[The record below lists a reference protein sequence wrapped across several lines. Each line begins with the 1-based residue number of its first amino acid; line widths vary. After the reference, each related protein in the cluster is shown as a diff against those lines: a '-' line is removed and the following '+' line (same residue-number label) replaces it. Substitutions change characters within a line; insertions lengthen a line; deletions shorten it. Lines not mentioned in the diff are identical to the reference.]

1 MYANN
6 SLEEYL
12 KDLAARS
19 ITPGGGSASALTAA
33 IGASLN
39 LMVINYSIKQG
50 KETYEGLVS
59 AKQRQQE
66 SLDHLSSLVDEDC
79 NVFRELM
86 EALSSKRDA
95 DKEYMAAATV
105 PMKICR
111 EAHISMEITSY
122 LADNANRKLISDV
135 GCAAHILK
143 SAFYAAQLNV
153 QINLRWIKDVNF
165 IESAEN
171 ALRTMRKDIEK
182 VDVDIIQHVRNI
194 VNAGVAYG

>member
-1 MYANN
+1 MYVNK

-39 LMVINYSIKQG
+39 LMVINYSIKPE

-79 NVFRELM
+79 GAFRQLM
-86 EALSSKRDA
+86 EALSSKSDA

-105 PMKICR
+105 PMNICR
-111 EAHISMEITSY
+111 EAHVSMEITSY
-122 LADNANRKLISDV
+122 LVDNANRKLMSDV

-153 QINLRWIKDVNF
+153 RINLRWIKDVNF

-182 VDVDIIQHVRNI
+182 VDADIIQHVRNI

>member
-1 MYANN
+1 MYVNN

-39 LMVINYSIKQG
+39 LMVINYSIEQG

-79 NVFRELM
+79 RVFRELV

-95 DKEYMAAATV
+95 EKEYIAAATV
-105 PMKICR
+105 PMNICR
-111 EAHISMEITSY
+111 EAHISMDITSY
-122 LADNANRKLISDV
+122 LVDNANRKLISDV

-182 VDVDIIQHVRNI
+182 VDADIIQQVRNI
-194 VNAGVAYG
+194 INAGVAYG